1 VEVAADMVV
10 ASQAMVP
17 SDGSREL
24 AEMLGLEVDPYGWW
38 VEQEE
43 NVAPLDTSRP
53 GIYLAGAGIGPK
65 DIPEAVSQ
73 GSGAAGKVLSLLAR
87 WGGPPDEVTSRLEE
101 GLDVPGSQDNGGEP
115 DRSVP
120 GISEMR
126 REHA

>member
-10 ASQAMVP
+10 VSQAMVP
-17 SDGSREL
+17 SEGTREL
-24 AEMLGLEVDPYGWW
+24 AEMLGLEVDAHGWW

-43 NVAPLDTSRP
+43 NLAPLDTKRP

-73 GSGAAGKVLSLLAR
+73 GSGAAGKVLSLLSR
-87 WGGPPDEVTSRLEE
+87 WGGPPDSSGEQGQSE
-101 GLDVPGSQDNGGEP
+101 PG
-115 DRSVP
+115 VA
-120 GISEMR
+120 EMR